1 MRGEHL
7 MNKIAK
13 YLEVPIVDGAM
24 FTLGGV
30 AVKAAEPTTQPE
42 TTTETSQTTETT
54 NSQDK
59 EIQSVTIDNRQ
70 ELDDKIKEAQD

>member
-1 MRGEHL
+1 

-13 YLEVPIVDGAM
+13 YLEVPIVAGAM

-30 AVKAAEPTTQPE
+30 VVKAAEPTTQPE

-54 NSQDK
+54 NS
-59 EIQSVTIDNRQ
+59 
-70 ELDDKIKEAQD
+70 